1 MSDMKRF
8 YDWRDNINKGCP
20 YLRYIP
26 RLSHNGLPI
35 KVAICNQTDQTCH
48 IAHCFRIAELDRKR
62 K

>member
-20 YLRYIP
+20 YLRYIL

-35 KVAICNQTDQTCH
+35 KVAMCNQTDAICS